1 VTLDTLTGWFLD
13 GTGTHRVHADVEAQR
28 VYRASLVVTALGL
41 LLCLI
46 LVASPVR
53 WKLLGRVRDRTLHR
67 QLRGSAVARRL
78 AAGAAVVAVS
88 WFFGGL
94 TGLIA
99 AVAGLAIA
107 ARFGP
112 RWVAAAAFGSLV
124 VSAIATVAEVAPN
137 QSYSVTFANERPIA
151 TNAALVAG
159 ALALTAVVVFASRE
173 RRSEAQQRDASAI
186 GRRGD

>member
-1 VTLDTLTGWFLD
+1 
-13 GTGTHRVHADVEAQR
+13 
-28 VYRASLVVTALGL
+28 
-41 LLCLI
+41 
-46 LVASPVR
+46 
-53 WKLLGRVRDRTLHR
+53 
-67 QLRGSAVARRL
+67 
-78 AAGAAVVAVS
+78 
-88 WFFGGL
+88 
-94 TGLIA
+94 
-99 AVAGLAIA
+99 
-107 ARFGP
+107 
-112 RWVAAAAFGSLV
+112 VAAAAFGSLV